1 MPSVKPAVVQLKVP
15 KNQKLY
21 NSFVIIFSEKT
32 CSAEN
37 EKFLL
42 VFCDLKRIF
51 PQQLF
56 ETFVF

>member
-42 VFCDLKRIF
+42 VFYYRLLRFKKNL
-51 PQQLF
+51 PAT
-56 ETFVF
+56 TF

>member
-42 VFCDLKRIF
+42 VF
-51 PQQLF
+51 
-56 ETFVF
+56 